1 MKCHPGQLPRGT
13 MEHHAGAQRLKAA
26 VIMVVVATVT
36 AVHFS
41 VARATYELHVI
52 HIVLAGMYVV
62 PIIGAALWF
71 GLRGSLATTALIS
84 LAYFIHIRLSWPNQP
99 MVNAIQYAMISVYWV
114 IGCVTGV
121 LVNLEEKE
129 RSRRRKAE
137 REVVIESIASLSNA
151 LNFRDEYTRRHSEH
165 VSQLGAPIGT
175 GLDLSRE
182 RLDVIRLAG
191 LVHDIGK
198 IGVRDDVLLKPQELT
213 EKEWTAIRQHPIIAA
228 EILRPIYGAREIA
241 SIVLAHHE
249 CPDGSGYPR
258 GLKATEIPI
267 EAGIVRVADVFST
280 LVEQR
285 PYKAVNSVEQAMLVL
300 DQLAGTKVDASAFQA
315 LKQLVAQHAPV
326 M

>member
-1 MKCHPGQLPRGT
+1 
-13 MEHHAGAQRLKAA
+13 MEHRGGAQRLKAVA
-26 VIMVVVATVT
+26 IMVVVAILT

-41 VARATYELHVI
+41 VPRATHELHVI

-71 GLRGSLATTALIS
+71 GLRGSLAVTALIS
-84 LAYFIHIRLSWPNQP
+84 VAYYIHIRLSWPNQP
-99 MVNAIQYAMISVYWV
+99 MVNANQYAMIAVYWV
-114 IGCVTGV
+114 IGCVTGA

-129 RSRRRKAE
+129 KARRQKAE
-137 REVVIESIASLSNA
+137 REVVIESIAGLSNA
-151 LNFRDEYTRRHSEH
+151 LNYRDEYTRRHSEH
-165 VSQLGAPIGT
+165 VSRLGVQIGT
-175 GLDLSRE
+175 RLDLSPE
-182 RLDVIRLAG
+182 RLEVIRLAG

-258 GLKATEIPI
+258 GLKGEEIPI
-267 EAGIVRVADVFST
+267 EARIIRVADVFAS
-280 LVEQR
+280 LVEER
-285 PYKAVNSVEQAMLVL
+285 PYKPASGPEQAMAVL
-300 DQLAGTKVDASAFQA
+300 DQLAGSKVDGSIVRA
-315 LKQLVAQHAPV
+315 LRQLVNEGAPV
-326 M
+326 L